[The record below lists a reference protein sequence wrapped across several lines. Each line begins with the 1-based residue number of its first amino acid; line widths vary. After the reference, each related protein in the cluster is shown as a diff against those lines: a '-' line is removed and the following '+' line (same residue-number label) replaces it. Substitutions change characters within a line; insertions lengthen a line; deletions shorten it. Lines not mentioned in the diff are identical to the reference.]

1 MKRKL
6 PLAETSGMA
15 IKNLK
20 SNKFRSLLT
29 MLGIVIGN
37 ASVITLVGVGRGAQ
51 NLAENQLSNLG
62 ANVLFVVPGNNDTRR
77 RGVAFPKNLVLK
89 DAKAIEEQVPTVK
102 RVAPQIS
109 SNEVIQTGSKS
120 TSSSISGVTSD
131 FLIVR
136 SFEIAKGRFINDQDT
151 KGAKNVVVIGPD
163 LEEKLFNER
172 EGLGE
177 RIRIKDQSFEIVGV
191 MKPKGA
197 VFGNNQDENAYI
209 PLSTMVSRIT
219 GKDPT
224 YGISLSFISVEAINE
239 KSTKAAKFQI
249 TNLLRQRHKIIR
261 DDDFAVRSQKDALQI
276 VSTIT
281 GGLTLM
287 LAAIGGISL
296 LVGGIGIMNI
306 MLVSVSERTEEIG
319 LRKALGAR
327 RLDISTQ
334 FLIESLILSS
344 LGGIAGTG
352 LGLTTVKVVALLTP
366 LPATIGFGTV
376 FITVIISGTIGLTFG
391 VLPAKR
397 AAKLDPITALKK
409 FINSIFLSKKFY
421 FLISTLE
428 NLFLNIS
435 EKLMKSSNRKGHYT
449 IRIIRKVLKIYG

>member
-1 MKRKL
+1 MSSKL
-6 PLAETSGMA
+6 PLKETLRMA
-15 IKNLK
+15 IITLK
-20 SNKFRSLLT
+20 SNKLRSALT

-77 RGVAFPKNLVLK
+77 RGVTFPKTLVLK
-89 DAKAIEEQVPTVK
+89 DSEAIKKQVPSVK
-102 RVAPQIS
+102 RVAPQITS
-109 SNEVIQTGSKS
+109 SEVVQFQSKS
-120 TSSSISGVTSD
+120 TTSSISGITPD
-131 FLIVR
+131 FLSVR
-136 SFEIAKGRFINDQDT
+136 SFEIGKGRFINDQDI
-151 KGAKNVVVIGPD
+151 KSARNVVILGPD
-163 LEEKLFNER
+163 LKQKLF
-172 EGLGE
+172 GTSIALG
-177 RIRIKDQSFEIVGV
+177 RKIRIKNQSFNVIGI
-191 MKPKGA
+191 MLPKGA

-209 PLSTMVSRIT
+209 PLSTMVNRIT
-219 GKDPT
+219 GRDET
-224 YGISLSFISVEAINE
+224 YGISLTFISVEAIDD

-249 TNLLRQRHKIIR
+249 TNLLRQRHKILR

-327 RLDISTQ
+327 SQDVLNQ
-334 FLIESLILSS
+334 FLIEALILSS
-344 LGGIAGTG
+344 FGGLIGSATG
-352 LGLTTVKVVALLTP
+352 LGAISIISLLTP
-366 LPATIGFGTV
+366 LPATIGTV
-376 FITVIISGTIGLTFG
+376 TILITVSLSGSIGLIFG

-397 AAKLDPITALKK
+397 AAKLDPIVALR
-409 FINSIFLSKKFY
+409 SL
-421 FLISTLE
+421 
-428 NLFLNIS
+428 
-435 EKLMKSSNRKGHYT
+435 
-449 IRIIRKVLKIYG
+449 

>member
-15 IKNLK
+15 IKNLR

-89 DAKAIEEQVPTVK
+89 DAIAIEQQVPTVK

-109 SNEVIQTGSKS
+109 SNEVIQIGAKS

-151 KGAKNVVVIGPD
+151 KGAKSVVVIGPD
-163 LEEKLFNER
+163 LEEKLFSES
-172 EGLGE
+172 ESLGK
-177 RIRIKDQSFEIVGV
+177 RIRIKDQSFEIVGI

-224 YGISLSFISVEAINE
+224 YGTSLSFISVEAINE
-239 KSTKAAKFQI
+239 QSTKAAKFQI

-327 RLDISTQ
+327 RLDISNQ
-334 FLIESLILSS
+334 FIIESLILST

-366 LPATIGFGTV
+366 LPATIGYGTV
-376 FITVIISGTIGLTFG
+376 IITVMISGTIGLTFG

-397 AAKLDPITALKK
+397 AAKLDPITALR
-409 FINSIFLSKKFY
+409 SL
-421 FLISTLE
+421 
-428 NLFLNIS
+428 
-435 EKLMKSSNRKGHYT
+435 
-449 IRIIRKVLKIYG
+449 